1 MLDDIPLDLP
11 LAFRCPTSGETLD
24 LNALLTPRTI
34 STFYMRV
41 AGHGLRAHGVLD
53 GDLLVIDRSIPPS
66 PGVLVVAEHRGEFLL
81 CPWAGRTA
89 SGCWCRCDRGRY
101 PSRWRSTTS
110 MSGRS
115 LAWRFMRST
124 TWGLGRPGCGGV
136 STGGGPRKGA

>member
-24 LNALLTPRTI
+24 LNALLTPRPI

-41 AGHGLRAHGVLD
+41 AGHGLRSRGVLD

-81 CPWAGRTA
+81 RP
-89 SGCWCRCDRGRY
+89 
-101 PSRWRSTTS
+101 
-110 MSGRS
+110 
-115 LAWRFMRST
+115 
-124 TWGLGRPGCGGV
+124 LGREDGQWVLVPVRSGEVPIPVEVDNLDESPLFGV
-136 STGGGPRKGA
+136 AVHAVHHVGPRETRLR